1 MSYLNSN
8 ILLIIQVPLPENTES
23 SVLQLHQ
30 QIYQQPETV
39 PSVPV
44 THTPLVLPLEHP
56 PTVQADP
63 HIVQPNL
70 QVSISFEASNIQTV
84 PITTGG
90 YQQIS
95 SICSIPDGNT
105 TQQFDTSGATTQHFV
120 TIAPSTE
127 YLVDSKEFFKDYL
140 GPDPSKEYL
149 SLAPSSI
156 PGSKGYLGG
165 ELGAGQDL
173 CKEYLSG
180 SELAVATLGN
190 KNINTYILYVVLDII
205 VRLMDSIQDRLF
217 V

>member
-1 MSYLNSN
+1 MQSLFSECSYKIGQVVSSIYLLSYLNSN
-8 ILLIIQVPLPENTES
+8 ILFFIQVPLPENTES
-23 SVLQLHQ
+23 SVLHQ
-30 QIYQQPETV
+30 QIYQQPEIIS
-39 PSVPV
+39 SVPV
-44 THTPLVLPLEHP
+44 THTPLVQPLEHP

-70 QVSISFEASNIQTV
+70 QVSINFEGSNIPAV
-84 PITTGG
+84 PITAGG

-95 SICSIPDGNT
+95 SICSIPEVGTT
-105 TQQFDTSGATTQHFV
+105 TQQFETSGATTQHFV

-190 KNINTYILYVVLDII
+190 KYFYI
-205 VRLMDSIQDRLF
+205 
-217 V
+217 